1 MKKIASL
8 ALVGLFTASLCG
20 SADASWLSKTLD
32 KLDAWTSS
40 VSDAVNSSSH
50 TRPTTQTVSPSKK
63 ENRDSKE
70 YKLKNQEESMI
81 LLGSNQYYTTYL
93 DTKGISATGV
103 APNRYVKAQVVRM
116 FTPLGSQWLGNTSDG
131 LVKPDVITVS
141 VTPVFWFWER
151 GSFQG
156 TDTFYYDVYAN
167 LVHKGRLHDVGYSNG
182 GMYDYAWA
190 TKDYITVERYVPN
203 SELEHMKDKV
213 FALVDWES

>member
-63 ENRDSKE
+63 ENGDSKE
-70 YKLKNQEESMI
+70 YKLKKQEESMI

-93 DTKGISATGV
+93 DTKGISAKGV
-103 APNRYVKAQVVRM
+103 TPNRCVVAQVVRM
-116 FTPLGSQWLGNTSDG
+116 FTPLGSQWLGNTSG
-131 LVKPDVITVS
+131 GVVKPDVVTVS
-141 VTPVFWFWER
+141 VTPEFCFWER
-151 GSFQG
+151 STFQG

-167 LVHKGRLHDVGYSNG
+167 LVHKGMLHDVGYSNG
-182 GMYDYAWA
+182 GMYDPAWDTADYPIIKRYA
-190 TKDYITVERYVPN
+190 PN